1 MEDAVASIIG
11 YPLTYVLEIIGLL
24 VGTLVGCAILGYIC
38 LVVDWINSK
47 SSGVSEV
54 SVTDKPHSG
63 VPMSVRRVPT

>member
-11 YPLTYVLEIIGLL
+11 YPLTYALEIIGLL

-47 SSGVSEV
+47 S
-54 SVTDKPHSG
+54 
-63 VPMSVRRVPT
+63 